1 MAASLI
7 SPNFKLNKYDSTASA
22 GTVTGGDLTILAGS
36 FTDDNGNA
44 ITAFPNHAT
53 FSVYINGMIQP
64 NGISTLTSAQLVITG
79 GGALDP
85 ADPIT
90 VELVINF

>member
-1 MAASLI
+1 MAASI
-7 SPNFKLNKYDSTASA
+7 VSPNFKLNKYDSTAGA
-22 GTVTGGDLTILAGS
+22 GTVAGGNLTIAATA

-44 ITAFPNHAT
+44 ITAFPSHAA
-53 FSVYINGMIQP
+53 FSVYINGLIQP
-64 NGISTLTSAQLVITG
+64 NGISTLSATDLVIAG
-79 GGALDP
+79 GGVLDP

>member
-1 MAASLI
+1 MAATLVT
-7 SPNFKLNKYDSTASA
+7 PNFKLNKYDSTAGA
-22 GTVTGGDLTILAGS
+22 GTVAGGDLTIAATS

-44 ITAFPNHAT
+44 ITAFPNHAA
-53 FSVYINGMIQP
+53 FSVYINGLIQP
-64 NGISTLTSAQLVITG
+64 NGISTLSAASLVITG
-79 GGALDP
+79 GGVLDP